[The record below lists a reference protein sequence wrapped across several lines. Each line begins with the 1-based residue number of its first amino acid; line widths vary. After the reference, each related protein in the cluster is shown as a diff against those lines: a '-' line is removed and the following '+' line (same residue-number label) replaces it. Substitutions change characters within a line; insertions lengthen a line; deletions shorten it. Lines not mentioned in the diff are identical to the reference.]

1 MFGFL
6 KKKLKDAVE
15 KISGVAK
22 DDIEAKSIEEA
33 EREVELNATLKEEI
47 KEKKELIQDA
57 KIELTPEAEGIV
69 EKPAEQII
77 ENQKSYEIKEAEE
90 VESEVGAGKEEEMP
104 GVETENTEIIT
115 EKEEEMISEKIDIE
129 NYQKEPKTE
138 ENAAMQKDAAI
149 QAGTER
155 MPEEVTIS
163 EIKTET
169 GEVKIPEFRREEE
182 AIEEEEPK
190 GITFEKIKQEKD
202 VPKPKKSIFE
212 KLGMKKAKKDKVSAA
227 KPESEPVKPATV
239 LPPGLEIAGVERKKE
254 ENEKTTLFKK
264 IRKAISE
271 KTIEESDVKDI
282 LWDLQIG
289 LIENDVAVGAAEK
302 IAADLR
308 GALVG
313 RSIPKKGIEETV
325 KNSMKKSVKEIL
337 DVGEIK
343 LEENIKSNKPFLI
356 LFLGFNGVGKTTTI
370 ARVGHLLKKKGFN
383 CIFAAADTWRAGAIQ
398 QIEEHGNRLDIKVIR
413 QEYGSDP
420 AAIIFDAKKYA
431 EAHDIDVIL
440 ADTAGRSHTNV
451 NLIDELKKI
460 VRVNKP
466 DLKILVLD
474 ALTGNDVVEQTKYF
488 NDAVGADCMIMTKAD
503 VYEKGGS
510 ILSAVHTIKKPILYL
525 GIGQG
530 YKDLEEFNADK
541 IANNLLE

>member
-6 KKKLKDAVE
+6 KKKLKEAVD
-15 KISGVAK
+15 KISGVANE
-22 DDIEAKSIEEA
+22 DVEAGSIEDA
-33 EREVELNATLKEEI
+33 ERKAEMKTELREETREKEG
-47 KEKKELIQDA
+47 LIREA
-57 KIELTPEAEGIV
+57 KIELTPEIEEVV

-77 ENQKSYEIKEAEE
+77 EGQKELEARESEIEKTQVEGNADVSHPFPGEETPEGGTAEENGIENKEVMEAEIKTYNEEAKAEDIAKKSSVERAEAE
-90 VESEVGAGKEEEMP
+90 KE
-104 GVETENTEIIT
+104 
-115 EKEEEMISEKIDIE
+115 
-129 NYQKEPKTE
+129 
-138 ENAAMQKDAAI
+138 
-149 QAGTER
+149 
-155 MPEEVTIS
+155 PEEVTIG
-163 EIKTET
+163 EPVKTET
-169 GEVKIPEFRREEE
+169 EEVKIPEFKREEE
-182 AIEEEEPK
+182 AIEEDEP
-190 GITFEKIKQEKD
+190 GITIENIKQED
-202 VPKPKKSIFE
+202 VPKPRKTLFE
-212 KLGMKKAKKDKVSAA
+212 KLGMKKTKKDKPADA
-227 KPESEPVKPATV
+227 KPEPEPAKPATV
-239 LPPGLEIAGVERKKE
+239 LPPGFQIDDVERKKE

-271 KTIEESDVKDI
+271 KTIEESDVRDI

-308 GALVG
+308 SALVG
-313 RSIPKKGIEETV
+313 KSVPKRGMEETV
-325 KNSMKKSVKEIL
+325 RSSMRGSIKEIL
-337 DVGEIK
+337 NAGDVSF
-343 LEENIKSNKPFLI
+343 EEKVKSKKPFLV

-370 ARVGHLLKKKGFN
+370 ARVGHLLKGKGFS

-398 QIEEHGNRLDIKVIR
+398 QIEEHGGRLGIKVIR

-431 EAHDIDVIL
+431 EAHDVDVIL

-460 VRVNKP
+460 ARVNKP

-488 NDAVGADCMIMTKAD
+488 NDAVGADCMIITKAD

-510 ILSAVHTIKKPILYL
+510 ILSAAHTIKKPILYL
-525 GIGQG
+525 GVGQG
-530 YKDLEEFNADK
+530 YDDLEEFDVEK
-541 IANNLLE
+541 VANNLVE